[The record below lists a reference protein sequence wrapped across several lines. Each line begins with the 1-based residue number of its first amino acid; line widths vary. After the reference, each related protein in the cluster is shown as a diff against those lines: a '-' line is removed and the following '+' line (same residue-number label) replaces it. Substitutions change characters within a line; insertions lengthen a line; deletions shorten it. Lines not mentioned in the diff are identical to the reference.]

1 MPSLPGPVQT
11 YSRFAPALLLPLILA
26 VALGLRL
33 YGIGWDDGYGFHPDE
48 RSLYMRAD
56 CMFRTLTESP
66 GHLDCHRQFPDTKPG
81 LPSLSTALDPAESP
95 LNPHW
100 FPLGS
105 LLIYA
110 IVLVRGIFEPFTDLG
125 SLLSMSYIGRS
136 LAVVAD
142 VGTVFLIYLLG
153 KRIFNRRAG
162 LLGAALAALTVVSIQ
177 NAHFY
182 RPEPFLVFFVAASF
196 WAMLRAVEHR
206 RLRDSLLLGVFVGLT
221 FAMKVSSLPLALP
234 LLMGYGFILAT
245 NKDGAWETPSPAKQT
260 EVVVHIVS
268 AAAVAVA
275 VFFIATPYALL
286 DMVTFIADIRYQA
299 DNVAR
304 TAGIVPFTVQYVNT
318 PAFLYELRQTTVW
331 GFGLPLGI
339 VAWGGVAYW
348 LVREAVGAVRD
359 GRMNIGA
366 AMLLA
371 WAIPNFILLGFF
383 ETKFLRYIFPIMPF
397 MALLGAGMLVDAADH
412 ARRLREAAWSAGD
425 RLRRL
430 LAPAVRYAPQAVLG
444 ATVFVL
450 IATAFYAVAFSRVYA
465 SPHPAVQA
473 SEWIHENLPRETNI
487 VTDNHWD
494 EGIPNLYSY
503 RVHGNQIPIYEP
515 DSTSKMELMAEMLS
529 KGDWLV
535 FYSNRTYGSVT
546 RLPQRYPLSSHYYRL
561 LFSGELGYELTN
573 QFSSHPNL
581 FGVAFVDDPFG
592 RAGLPEPDLI
602 KESDPA
608 PVTFNLGYADEN
620 VINYDHPRV
629 LMFRNVRGYSNDRI
643 FELLLG
649 GLDQSVLLPEV
660 RTPPLQ
666 LDEGDKAAQRDGGT
680 WTDIIKRDSWTNA
693 VPVLAWLLL
702 VEVIYI
708 AALPLSVFVFR
719 WLPDRGIVLARA
731 VGILGVAYVAW
742 LLASLEWMHFSRYSV
757 LVGLLAVAALSGLA
771 LAFRWREIKDF
782 IVSHWRLLAIGEVL
796 FLIAFL
802 AFVAIRWANP
812 DLWHIYRGGEKPMDF
827 AYLNAV
833 LRSTVMPP
841 YDPWFAG
848 GYLNYYYWGQFL
860 VATLVKATGIVPSVA
875 YNLAVPLLFALTVT
889 GAYSIVFNLA
899 AGFRKAATSSRGAE
913 DQPVLEER
921 SPGTSRPWL
930 GNWRTSVPWHG
941 VGAGVLGAAFVAVIG
956 NLGAIAEVVRGGWNT
971 IFHGAPYP
979 SLAFLADFWRS
990 SRMIPV
996 LDDVNPSTLTF
1007 WIPDKPGTWVEISPH
1022 ITEFPFFSFLFAD
1035 LHAHMIAIP
1044 FTLLAVGLTFNLL
1057 LGIKS
1062 DALRR
1067 LLPAA
1072 VVLAVSVGALW
1083 AINSWDYP
1091 AFLLLAIGS
1100 IALGAYLRDG
1110 LPSKRAAVFIGAAAV
1125 VGLLSV
1131 LAFLPFHNNYHPFP
1145 TGIVAAKWQTPLL
1158 NFMGIHGLFLFILA
1172 SFIVSVGWAPAA
1184 TYLKGLLSRR
1194 ANASANATSGEPS
1207 ENGSEKSG
1215 IGPWYVVGGAVTL
1228 LLFVYTAATG
1238 FWVAAVMVLF
1248 GAALL
1253 WTIGRVLCSN
1263 RAAAPFVVF
1272 PLGMALLALL
1282 VAFGVEFVRVQ
1293 DDIGRM
1299 NTQFK
1304 NYLAVWTLLAM
1315 ASAFLLWRLVAKAE
1329 LSLGSLKSLLRW
1341 RTLWAGAVL
1350 FIIACSLLYPVL
1362 GTWNRIGDRFS
1373 TEDRTLDGAAYMEEA
1388 VHWDQD
1394 QLLVL
1399 DWDYQAIR
1407 ELQDRIQ
1414 GSPVILEAW
1423 TPQYRWGAR
1432 YSIYTGL
1439 PAVVGWGWHQEQQR
1453 MEYRET
1459 VKQRVAHVDEIY
1471 TTTSSRRALEL
1482 MERYEVEYIIVGQL
1496 EEAYYPAT
1504 GLEKFGRFE
1513 EEGLI
1518 EVWYENP
1525 GVKVYRALW
1534 YN

>member
-1 MPSLPGPVQT
+1 MPPLPGSVRT

-56 CMFRTLTESP
+56 CMFRTLTDSP
-66 GHLDCHRQFPDTKPG
+66 GYLECNRPFPKTQPG
-81 LPSLSTALDPAESP
+81 LPSLPTALDPAESP

-105 LLIYA
+105 LLIYTV
-110 IVLVRGIFEPFTDLG
+110 VLIRGIFEPFTDLG
-125 SLLSMSYIGRS
+125 SLLSMAYIGRS

-142 VGTVFLIYLLG
+142 VGTVFMVYLLG
-153 KRIFNRRAG
+153 KRIFDRRAG

-177 NAHFY
+177 SSHFY
-182 RPEPFLVFFVAASF
+182 RPEPFLVFFVAVSF
-196 WAMLRAVEHR
+196 WAMLKAVEHR

-221 FAMKVSSLPLALP
+221 FAMKVSSLPLVLP
-234 LLMGYGFILAT
+234 LMMGYGFILAT
-245 NKDGAWETPSPAKQT
+245 NKDGTWETPSQAKQT
-260 EVVVHIVS
+260 QVVVHIVS
-268 AAAVAVA
+268 AAAVSVV
-275 VFFIATPYALL
+275 VFFITTPYALL
-286 DMVTFIADIRYQA
+286 DMVTFVADIRYQA
-299 DNVAR
+299 ENVAR
-304 TAGIVPFTVQYVNT
+304 TAGIVPFTVQYVGA
-318 PAFLYELRQTTVW
+318 PAFLYELRQTTIW

-339 VAWGGVAYW
+339 AAWGGVAYW
-348 LVREAVGAVRD
+348 LLREAVGAVRD

-371 WAIPNFILLGFF
+371 WALPNFILLGFF

-397 MALLGAGMLVDAADH
+397 MALLGAGMLVDLADQ
-412 ARRLREAAWSAGD
+412 ARRLREAGWSAGN
-425 RLRRL
+425 RLRRS
-430 LAPAVRYAPQAVLG
+430 LAPAVRYAPQAVL
-444 ATVFVL
+444 AVTAFIVV
-450 IATAFYAVAFSRVYA
+450 ATAVFALSFSRVYA

-473 SEWIHENLPRETNI
+473 SEWIHENLSRDTNI

-515 DSTSKMELMAEMLS
+515 DSTSKMESMAEMLS

-535 FYSNRTYGSVT
+535 FYSNRTYGSVA

-561 LFSGELGYELTN
+561 LFSGELGYELTME
-573 QFSSHPNL
+573 FSSHPNL
-581 FGVAFVDDPFG
+581 FGLAFVDDPFG
-592 RAGLPEPDLI
+592 RAGLPEPELI

-629 LMFRNVRGYSNDRI
+629 LMFRNVGGYSSDRV
-643 FELLLG
+643 FDLLLG
-649 GLDQSVLLPEV
+649 GLDQSILLPEE
-660 RTPPLQ
+660 RTPPLH
-666 LDEGDKAAQRDGGT
+666 LDEGDKATQREGGT
-680 WTDIIKRDSWTNA
+680 WSDIIKRDSWTNA

-702 VEVIYI
+702 VEVIYL
-708 AALPLSVFVFR
+708 AALPLSVFIFK
-719 WLPDRGIVLARA
+719 WLPDRGVVLARA

-742 LLASLEWMHFSRYSV
+742 LLASLEWVHFSRYSA
-757 LVGLLAVAALSGLA
+757 LIGLLVVAALSGLT
-771 LAFRWREIKDF
+771 LAFRWRDFKDF
-782 IVSHWRLLAIGEVL
+782 IVSHWRLLAIGEAL
-796 FLIAFL
+796 FIVAFL
-802 AFVAIRWANP
+802 SFVAIRWANP
-812 DLWHIYRGGEKPMDF
+812 DLWHLYRGGEKPMDF

-833 LRSTVMPP
+833 LRSSVMPP

-848 GYLNYYYWGQFL
+848 GYLNYYYWGQFI

-875 YNLAVPLLFALTVT
+875 YNLATPLLFALTIT

-899 AGFRKAATSSRGAE
+899 TGFKRAAASSAGPTSPPPVGELPSAIAESWRG
-913 DQPVLEER
+913 
-921 SPGTSRPWL
+921 G
-930 GNWRTSVPWHG
+930 WRRRVPWHG
-941 VGAGVLGAAFVAVIG
+941 VGAGVLAATFVAVIG
-956 NLGAIAEVVRGGWNT
+956 NLGVIAQVVKGGWNT

-979 SLAFLADFWRS
+979 SLTFLADFWYS

-996 LDDVNPSTLTF
+996 LDDVSPSALTF
-1007 WIPDKPGTWVEISPH
+1007 WIPEKFGNWVDISPH

-1044 FTLLAVGLTFNLL
+1044 FTLLAVALAFNLL
-1057 LGIKS
+1057 LGIR
-1062 DALRR
+1062 DGAVRR

-1083 AINSWDYP
+1083 AINTWDYP
-1091 AFLLLAIGS
+1091 TFLLLSVGS
-1100 IALGAYLRDG
+1100 MALGAYLRQG
-1110 LPSKRAAVFIGAAAV
+1110 RPSERAVIFVGAAAV

-1158 NFMGIHGLFLFILA
+1158 NFLGIHGLFLFILG
-1172 SFIVSVGWAPAA
+1172 STLVSVAWTPA
-1184 TYLKGLLSRR
+1184 TMYVRGLLSRR
-1194 ANASANATSGEPS
+1194 SHTSVGAAAGEPS
-1207 ENGSEKSG
+1207 ESG
-1215 IGPWYVVGGAVTL
+1215 GERSGTGPWLVLGCGVTL
-1228 LLFVYTAATG
+1228 LLFVYTAVTG
-1238 FWVAAVMVLF
+1238 FWVAAVIVLF
-1248 GAALL
+1248 LAALV
-1253 WTIGRVLCSN
+1253 WTVARILCGD
-1263 RAAAPFVVF
+1263 RETAPYVVF
-1272 PLGMALLALL
+1272 PLGMAVLALL

-1299 NTQFK
+1299 NTLFK
-1304 NYLAVWTLLAM
+1304 HYLAVWTLLAM
-1315 ASAFLLWRLVAKAE
+1315 ASAFLLWRLATRSG
-1329 LSLGSLKSLLRW
+1329 LSLRRPKSLLRW
-1341 RTLWAGAVL
+1341 RAVWAGVVL
-1350 FIIACSLLYPVL
+1350 LLLASSMMYPVL
-1362 GTWNRIGDRFS
+1362 GTWHRIGDRFL
-1373 TEDRTLDGAAYMEEA
+1373 TEGRTLDGAAYMEKA
-1388 VHWDQD
+1388 MHWDQD

-1414 GSPVILEAW
+1414 GSPVILEGW

-1432 YSIYTGL
+1432 FSIYTGL

-1459 VKQRVAHVDEIY
+1459 VLQRVSHVDEIY
-1471 TTTSSRRALEL
+1471 TTTNNRRALEL
-1482 MERYEVEYIIVGQL
+1482 MEQYEVEYIIVGQL
-1496 EEAYYPAT
+1496 EEVYYPEA
-1504 GLEKFGRFE
+1504 GLDKFVRFE
-1513 EEGLI
+1513 EDGLT

>member
-1 MPSLPGPVQT
+1 MPSLPGSVQT
-11 YSRFAPALLLPLILA
+11 YSRFAPALALPLILA

-56 CMFRTLTESP
+56 CMFRTLTDSP
-66 GHLDCHRQFPDTKPG
+66 GYVECNRPFPETKPG
-81 LPSLSTALDPAESP
+81 LPSLPTALDPAESP

-110 IVLVRGIFEPFTDLG
+110 IVLIRGIFEPFTDLS
-125 SLLSMSYIGRS
+125 SLLSMAYIGRS

-153 KRIFNRRAG
+153 KRIFDRRAG
-162 LLGAALAALTVVSIQ
+162 LLGAALTALTVVSIQ
-177 NAHFY
+177 HSHFY

-245 NKDGAWETPSPAKQT
+245 NKNGAWKTPSPAKQT
-260 EVVVHIVS
+260 QVVVHIVS
-268 AAAVAVA
+268 AAVVSVA
-275 VFFIATPYALL
+275 VFFISTPYALL
-286 DMVTFIADIRYQA
+286 DLVTFVADIRYQA

-304 TAGIVPFTVQYVNT
+304 TAGIVPFTVQYVGA

-339 VAWGGVAYW
+339 IAWGGMAYW

-397 MALLGAGMLVDAADH
+397 MVLLGAGMLVDMSDQ
-412 ARRLREAAWSAGD
+412 ARRLREAAWSAGN

-430 LAPAVRYAPQAVLG
+430 LAPAVRYAPQAVL
-444 ATVFVL
+444 AVTVFLVF
-450 IATAFYAVAFSRVYA
+450 ATAVFALSFSRVYA

-473 SEWIHENLPRETNI
+473 SEWIHENLPRETTI

-515 DSTSKMELMAEMLS
+515 DSTHKMESMAEMLS

-561 LFSGELGYELTN
+561 LFSGELGYELSM

-592 RAGLPEPDLI
+592 RAGLPEPELI
-602 KESDPA
+602 KESAPA

-629 LMFRNVRGYSNDRI
+629 LMFRNVEGYSSDRI
-643 FELLLG
+643 FDLLLG
-649 GLDQSVLLPEV
+649 GLDQIVLLPEQG
-660 RTPPLQ
+660 TPPLQ
-666 LDEGDKAAQRDGGT
+666 LDEGDKATQREGGT
-680 WTDIIKRDSWTNA
+680 WSDIIKRDSWTNA

-702 VEVIYI
+702 VELIYI

-719 WLPDRGIVLARA
+719 WLPDRGIVLARG
-731 VGILGVAYVAW
+731 VGILAVAYVAW

-757 LVGLLAVAALSGLA
+757 LVGLLAVAALSGLT
-771 LAFRWREIKDF
+771 LAFRWRDFKDF
-782 IVSHWRLLAIGEVL
+782 IVSHWRLVAIGEAL
-796 FLIAFL
+796 FLVAFL
-802 AFVAIRWANP
+802 SFVAIRWANP

-848 GYLNYYYWGQFL
+848 GYLNYYYWGQFI
-860 VATLVKATGIVPSVA
+860 VAALVKATGIIPSVA
-875 YNLAVPLLFALTVT
+875 YNLAIPLLFSLAVT
-889 GAYSIVFNLA
+889 CAYSIVFNLA
-899 AGFRKAATSSRGAE
+899 TGFRRATASIASASDPP
-913 DQPVLEER
+913 DQLAPEEH
-921 SPGTSRPWL
+921 SVSNARPWL
-930 GNWRTSVPWHG
+930 RDWRRSVPWHG
-941 VGAGVLGAAFVAVIG
+941 VGAGFLGAAFVAVIG
-956 NLGAIAEVVRGGWNT
+956 NLGAIAEIVRGGWNT
-971 IFHGAPYP
+971 VFHDAPYP
-979 SLAFLADFWRS
+979 SLTFLADFWRS

-996 LDDVNPSTLTF
+996 LDDVDPSALTF
-1007 WIPDKPGTWVEISPH
+1007 WMPDKLGISPH

-1044 FTLLAVGLTFNLL
+1044 FTLLAVGLAFNLL
-1057 LGIKS
+1057 LGIRS
-1062 DALRR
+1062 GAVRR

-1091 AFLLLAIGS
+1091 TFLLVAVGAI
-1100 IALGAYLRDG
+1100 AVGAYLRQG
-1110 LPSKRAAVFIGAAAV
+1110 RFSERVALLIGGAAV

-1158 NFMGIHGLFLFILA
+1158 NFMGVHGMFLFILA
-1172 SFIVSVGWAPAA
+1172 SFLVSVAWTPATMYA
-1184 TYLKGLLSRR
+1184 RGLLSRLPR
-1194 ANASANATSGEPS
+1194 ASTKAITGGPS
-1207 ENGSEKSG
+1207 ENVGERSGS
-1215 IGPWYVVGGAVTL
+1215 GPWLVLGAAVTL
-1228 LLFVYTAATG
+1228 IVFVYTAVTG
-1238 FWVAAVMVLF
+1238 FWVAGVIVLF
-1248 GAALL
+1248 LAALV
-1253 WTIGRVLCSN
+1253 WTIGKILCAD
-1263 RAAAPFVVF
+1263 RETAPYVVF

-1315 ASAFLLWRLVAKAE
+1315 ASSFLLWRLVSRLG
-1329 LSLGSLKSLLRW
+1329 LSLRSMKSVLRW
-1341 RTLWAGAVL
+1341 RSLWAGAVL
-1350 FIIACSLLYPVL
+1350 FVIACSLIYPVL
-1362 GTWNRIGDRFS
+1362 GTWHRIGDRFD
-1373 TEDRTLDGAAYMEEA
+1373 TEDRTLDGAAYMEKA
-1388 VHWDQD
+1388 VHWDQE

-1399 DWDYQAIR
+1399 DWDYQAIQ
-1407 ELQDRIQ
+1407 ELQDRVQ

-1432 YSIYTGL
+1432 FSIYTGL

-1453 MEYRET
+1453 MEYRAT
-1459 VKQRVAHVDEIY
+1459 VTQRVSHVDEIY
-1471 TTTSSRRALEL
+1471 TTTSDRRALEL
-1482 MERYEVEYIIVGQL
+1482 MEQYEVEYIIVGQL
-1496 EEAYYPAT
+1496 EGVYYPEA
-1504 GLEKFGRFE
+1504 GLEKFARFE
-1513 EEGLI
+1513 EEGLT

>member
-1 MPSLPGPVQT
+1 MPSLPGSVQT

-56 CMFRTLTESP
+56 CMFRTLTDSP
-66 GHLDCHRQFPDTKPG
+66 GYVECNRPFPETQPG
-81 LPSLSTALDPAESP
+81 LPSLPTALDPAESP

-110 IVLVRGIFEPFTDLG
+110 VVLIRGIFEPFTDLG
-125 SLLSMSYIGRS
+125 SLLSMAYIGRS

-153 KRIFNRRAG
+153 KRIFDRRAG
-162 LLGAALAALTVVSIQ
+162 LLGALLAALTVVSIQ
-177 NAHFY
+177 HSHFY

-245 NKDGAWETPSPAKQT
+245 NKDGTWETPSPAKQT
-260 EVVVHIVS
+260 HVVVHIVS
-268 AAAVAVA
+268 AAAVSVV
-275 VFFIATPYALL
+275 VFFITTPYALL
-286 DMVTFIADIRYQA
+286 DMVTFVADIRYQA
-299 DNVAR
+299 ENVAR
-304 TAGIVPFTVQYVNT
+304 TAGIVPFTVQYVGA
-318 PAFLYELRQTTVW
+318 PAFLYELRQTTIW

-339 VAWGGVAYW
+339 AAWGGVAYW
-348 LVREAVGAVRD
+348 LVREVVGAIRD

-371 WAIPNFILLGFF
+371 WALPNFILLGFF

-397 MALLGAGMLVDAADH
+397 MVLLGAGMLVDLADQ
-412 ARRLREAAWSAGD
+412 ARRLREAGWAVGN
-425 RLRRL
+425 RLRRW
-430 LAPAVRYAPQAVLG
+430 LAPAVRYAPQAVLVVT
-444 ATVFVL
+444 AFIVV
-450 IATAFYAVAFSRVYA
+450 ATAVFALSFSRVYA

-515 DSTSKMELMAEMLS
+515 DSTSKMESMAEMLS

-561 LFSGELGYELTN
+561 LFSGELGYELTME
-573 QFSSHPNL
+573 FSSHPNL
-581 FGVAFVDDPFG
+581 FGLAFVDDPFG
-592 RAGLPEPDLI
+592 RAGLPEPELI

-629 LMFRNVRGYSNDRI
+629 LMFRNVGEYSSDRI
-643 FELLLG
+643 FDLLLG
-649 GLDQSVLLPEV
+649 GLDQVILLPEV
-660 RTPPLQ
+660 GTPPLH
-666 LDEGDKAAQRDGGT
+666 LDEGDKATQREGGT
-680 WTDIIKRDSWTNA
+680 WSDIIKRDSWTNA

-708 AALPLSVFVFR
+708 AALPLSVFIFK
-719 WLPDRGIVLARA
+719 WLPDRGVVLARV

-742 LLASLEWMHFSRYSV
+742 LLASLEWVHFSRYSV
-757 LVGLLAVAALSGLA
+757 LIGLLVVAALSGLT
-771 LAFRWREIKDF
+771 LAFRWRDFKDF
-782 IVSHWRLLAIGEVL
+782 IVSHWRLLAIGEAL
-796 FLIAFL
+796 FIVAFL
-802 AFVAIRWANP
+802 SFVAIRWANP
-812 DLWHIYRGGEKPMDF
+812 DLWHLYRGGEKPMDF

-848 GYLNYYYWGQFL
+848 GYLNYYYWGQFI
-860 VATLVKATGIVPSVA
+860 VASLVKATGIVPSVA
-875 YNLAVPLLFALTVT
+875 YNLATPLLFALTIT
-889 GAYSIVFNLA
+889 GAYSIVFNLTT
-899 AGFRKAATSSRGAE
+899 GFKRAATSPAGPTSAPPVDELPSATAE
-913 DQPVLEER
+913 
-921 SPGTSRPWL
+921 SWL
-930 GNWRTSVPWHG
+930 GGWRRHVPWHG
-941 VGAGVLGAAFVAVIG
+941 VGAGVLGAAFVAVVG
-956 NLGAIAEVVRGGWNT
+956 NLGVIGQVVKGGWNT
-971 IFHGAPYP
+971 ILHGAPYP
-979 SLAFLADFWRS
+979 SLTFLADFWYS

-996 LDDVNPSTLTF
+996 LDDVSPSALTF
-1007 WIPDKPGTWVEISPH
+1007 WIPEKFGNWVDISPH

-1044 FTLLAVGLTFNLL
+1044 FTLLAVALAFNLL
-1057 LGIKS
+1057 LGIR
-1062 DALRR
+1062 DGAVRR

-1083 AINSWDYP
+1083 AINTWDYP
-1091 AFLLLAIGS
+1091 TFLLLSVGS
-1100 IALGAYLRDG
+1100 IAVGAFLRQSQ
-1110 LPSKRAAVFIGAAAV
+1110 PSERVALFIGGAAV

-1158 NFMGIHGLFLFILA
+1158 NFLGIHGLFLFILG
-1172 SFIVSVGWAPAA
+1172 SFLVFVAWTPAA
-1184 TYLKGLLSRR
+1184 MFVR
-1194 ANASANATSGEPS
+1194 ALIGRFANATASEGTHEAPGSGGER
-1207 ENGSEKSG
+1207 SG
-1215 IGPWYVVGGAVTL
+1215 TGPWLVLGCGVTL
-1228 LLFVYTAATG
+1228 ILFVYTAVTG
-1238 FWVAAVMVLF
+1238 FWVAAVIVLF
-1248 GAALL
+1248 MA
-1253 WTIGRVLCSN
+1253 VLVWSLGKILCGD
-1263 RAAAPFVVF
+1263 RETAPYVVF
-1272 PLGMALLALL
+1272 PMGMALLALL

-1299 NTQFK
+1299 NTLFK

-1315 ASAFLLWRLVAKAE
+1315 ASSFLLWRLVSRVG
-1329 LSLGSLKSLLRW
+1329 LNLRNLKSLLRW

-1350 FIIACSLLYPVL
+1350 FLIACSLIYPVL

-1373 TEDRTLDGAAYMEEA
+1373 TEDRTLDGAAYMEKA
-1388 VHWDQD
+1388 MHWDQD
-1394 QLLVL
+1394 QLMVL
-1399 DWDYQAIR
+1399 DWDYQAIQ
-1407 ELQDRIQ
+1407 ELQDRVQ

-1432 YSIYTGL
+1432 FSIYTGL

-1453 MEYRET
+1453 MEYRAT
-1459 VKQRVAHVDEIY
+1459 VSQRVSHVDEIY

-1482 MERYEVEYIIVGQL
+1482 MEQYEVEYIIVGQL
-1496 EEAYYPAT
+1496 EEVYYPEA
-1504 GLEKFGRFE
+1504 GLEKFTRFE
-1513 EEGLI
+1513 EEGLT